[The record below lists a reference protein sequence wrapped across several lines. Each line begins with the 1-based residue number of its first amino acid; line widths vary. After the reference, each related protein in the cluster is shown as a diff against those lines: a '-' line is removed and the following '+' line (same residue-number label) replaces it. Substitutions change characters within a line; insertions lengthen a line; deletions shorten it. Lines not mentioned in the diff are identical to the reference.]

1 MNPRFLPLIW
11 VATALI
17 AAQTWGQTRKARLI
31 IMTFRLLALFTWFLL
46 QESAY
51 AQGQINLNNRGLAQ
65 VYDATGKPLTGIRRS
80 RFLGENRATQI
91 G

>member
-1 MNPRFLPLIW
+1 MTHRFLSFGW
-11 VATALI
+11 VVAALI
-17 AAQTWGQTRKARLI
+17 AIPTWGQTRKARLI

-51 AQGQINLNNRGLAQ
+51 AQGQIDLNNRGLAQ